1 MFDIIR
7 KEIQWGGRK
16 LVLETG
22 RIARQADGAVLVS
35 YGDTVVLCTVVGL
48 SVEDLSEAGGPFLGV
63 NDCSFHQPVHPGQPL
78 LAARSDSS
86 SRNCARV
93 GCPQLR
99 LRETRMTC
107 QVSPFMGSAT
117 APARQPFV

>member
-35 YGDTVVLCTVVGL
+35 YGDTVVL
-48 SVEDLSEAGGPFLGV
+48 
-63 NDCSFHQPVHPGQPL
+63 
-78 LAARSDSS
+78 
-86 SRNCARV
+86 
-93 GCPQLR
+93 
-99 LRETRMTC
+99 
-107 QVSPFMGSAT
+107 
-117 APARQPFV
+117 